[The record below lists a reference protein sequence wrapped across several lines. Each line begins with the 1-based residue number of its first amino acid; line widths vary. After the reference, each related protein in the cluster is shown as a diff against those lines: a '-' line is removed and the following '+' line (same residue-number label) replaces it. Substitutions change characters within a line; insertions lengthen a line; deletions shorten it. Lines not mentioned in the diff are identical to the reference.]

1 MLNQLWGVAVPA
13 PSGAGLRVR
22 GGGGMTRNQ
31 EPAVEAAGLSKRGPY
46 AMGHTYATFRLCSAD
61 PDSLMTPTS

>member
-1 MLNQLWGVAVPA
+1 
-13 PSGAGLRVR
+13 
-22 GGGGMTRNQ
+22 MTRNQ